1 MRTALLSDVHGNAVA
16 FRAVTD
22 ELDREGIDRVVC
34 LGDMLQGG
42 PEPAAC
48 HDLLRERGWPVV
60 LGNAD
65 AFLVD
70 PATADSSQEPITP
83 AQLDRQAWALEQL
96 GPKRAAEVAAW
107 PITVDLDLGND
118 RTLLAFHAV
127 PSAYETLVFPT
138 TPEPEF
144 RAVLGELTADVA
156 ACGHIHLPYIRRVG
170 ATFVVNP
177 GSVGLG
183 YDHEQDEETFRLD
196 PWASYAVVTSG
207 ADGLRIELRRVAFDV
222 GAVVEA
228 IHTRGMPHAGETALP
243 WERARA

>member
-1 MRTALLSDVHGNAVA
+1 VRTALVSDVHGNAVA
-16 FRAVTD
+16 FRAVVD

-65 AFLVD
+65 AFLID
-70 PATADSSQEPITP
+70 PTTAEGSQEPITQP
-83 AQLDRQAWALEQL
+83 QLDKQAWALERI
-96 GPKRAAEVAAW
+96 GPERAAEVAVW
-107 PITVDLDLGND
+107 PITVEADLGHG

-127 PSAYETLVFPT
+127 PSSYETLVFPT
-138 TPEPEF
+138 TPAAEF

-156 ACGHIHLPYIRRVG
+156 ACGHIHLPYVRRLG
-170 ATFVVNP
+170 ATLVLNP
-177 GSVGLG
+177 GSVGLA

-196 PWASYAVVTSG
+196 PWASYAVVTSSAG
-207 ADGLRIELRRVAFDV
+207 ALRIEHRRVAFDV

-228 IHTRGMPHAGETALP
+228 IRACGMPHVDDTALP
-243 WERARA
+243 WERADR